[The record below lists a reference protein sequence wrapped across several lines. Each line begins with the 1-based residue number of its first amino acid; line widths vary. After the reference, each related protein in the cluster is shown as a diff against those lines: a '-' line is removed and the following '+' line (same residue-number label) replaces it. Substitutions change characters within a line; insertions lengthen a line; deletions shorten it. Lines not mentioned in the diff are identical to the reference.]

1 MSAAADAALAAA
13 LAPANTSLALQP
25 LKELSLPAPVSWA
38 PQTAGW
44 LIVALALLALAAWAA
59 WIAWRRHQRERYRKI
74 ALAELDA
81 LAARLNDAPHRAAA
95 LAAIAP
101 LIKRTA
107 LAAAPRERV
116 AALTG
121 DAWLAFL
128 ARTRGQ
134 FDARS
139 GALLSLLSYAPP
151 ETLATVSQHDAE
163 ALVGHARDWIRD
175 HHVEI

>member
-1 MSAAADAALAAA
+1 MSVAASASPLT
-13 LAPANTSLALQP
+13 PANTSLALQP
-25 LKELSLPAPVSWA
+25 LKELPLPAPVSWA
-38 PQTAGW
+38 PQTPGW
-44 LIVALALLALAAWAA
+44 LAVALAMLAIAMWIG

-81 LAARLNDAPHRAAA
+81 IAARLNDASRRDAA

-116 AALTG
+116 ASLTG

-134 FDARS
+134 FDTRS
-139 GALLSLLSYAPP
+139 GALLSFLSYAPP
-151 ETLATVSQHDAE
+151 SELGAVSQHDAE
-163 ALVGHARDWIRD
+163 ALVGHARDWIRN